1 MSGPGTVALALLVVA
16 AALCLLRLVRAR
28 SIADRVVALDTMLVV
43 TAAGIAVWSADTGR
57 TELLDV
63 MVVVALLG
71 FTGTVTV
78 ARFIEARG
86 AQP

>member
-1 MSGPGTVALALLVVA
+1 MSGRG
-16 AALCLLRLVRAR
+16 RR
-28 SIADRVVALDTMLVV
+28 ST
-43 TAAGIAVWSADTGR
+43 GIAVWSSDTGR

-78 ARFIEARG
+78 ARFIEQRG
-86 AQP
+86 AR